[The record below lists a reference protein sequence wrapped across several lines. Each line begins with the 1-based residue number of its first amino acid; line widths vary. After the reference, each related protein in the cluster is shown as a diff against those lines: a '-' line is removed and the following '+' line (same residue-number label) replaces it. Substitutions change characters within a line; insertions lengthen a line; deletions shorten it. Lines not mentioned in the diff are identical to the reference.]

1 MTHYYKMIKQHV
13 KRIGFAC
20 KWSELDPKKG
30 VISTEGLNTGGT
42 TLTWAKR
49 QTSDVAE
56 QKMYEIMERNITNT
70 FNLVSKVGTLAPELR
85 MVRLTSDMLSFY
97 THDDWKYFWK
107 KPDVIHRM
115 QELFAKV
122 GEAARAHDV
131 RLSMHPGQF
140 TVLASVNENIVEKSI
155 EEFEYHA
162 DMVRWMG
169 YGKQFQD
176 FKINVHISGKQ
187 GPQGII
193 DVLPRLSPE
202 ARNCITIENDEMSW
216 GIEDSIVLS
225 KHCALVLDI
234 HHHWIRTG
242 EYIQPTD
249 DRCKR
254 VIDSWRGV
262 RPAMHYSVS
271 HEDILVDHDPDTLP
285 DMQQLLLDGHKK
297 QKLRAH
303 SQFYW
308 NTAANDWALT
318 FLDNFDI
325 MCESKG
331 KNLASFAL
339 YDRYKMLT
347 GAVKNVEQTK
357 EPIQKTRRSRS
368 KNRTAETQE
377 ATSAEEAQ
385 SS

>member
-1 MTHYYKMIKQHV
+1 MTHYYKMVKQHV
-13 KRIGFAC
+13 RRIGFAC
-20 KWSELDPKKG
+20 KWSHIDSKKG
-30 VISTEGLNTGGT
+30 RVSTEGLNTGGT
-42 TLTWAKR
+42 TLAWASR

-56 QKMYEIMERNITNT
+56 QKMYEIMETNITNT
-70 FNLVSKVGTLAPELR
+70 LNLVNKVGTLEPELR

-97 THDDWKYFWK
+97 THNDWKYFWK
-107 KPDVIHRM
+107 KPDVMSRM

-122 GEAARAHDV
+122 GDSARAHDV

-140 TVLASVNENIVEKSI
+140 TVLASANENIVEKSI

-162 DMVRWMG
+162 DMVRYMG

-193 DVLPRLSPE
+193 NVLPRLSPE

-216 GIEDSIVLS
+216 GIEDSLELS

-234 HHHWIRTG
+234 HHHWVRTG
-242 EYIQPTD
+242 EYIQATD

-262 RPAMHYSVS
+262 RPAMHYSIS
-271 HEDILVDHDPDTLP
+271 REDVLIEHDTNTLP
-285 DMQQLLLDGHKK
+285 DMQQLLLAGHKK

-303 SQFYW
+303 SDLYW
-308 NTAANDWALT
+308 NNAANDWALT
-318 FLDNFDI
+318 FYDNFDI

-339 YDRYKMLT
+339 YDRYKMIT
-347 GAVKNVEQTK
+347 GASKNAEQTK
-357 EPIQKTRRSRS
+357 EPIQKTRRSSRS
-368 KNRTAETQE
+368 TGTKE
-377 ATSAEEAQ
+377 AKTTKKAQ
-385 SS
+385 IS